1 VATAVIPAEAFA
13 RGGTDSPADFDNDSQ
28 VGAGDLSLLLSVWN
42 TANDTYDLT
51 GDGLVNAQDLAAL
64 LFEWAY

>member
-1 VATAVIPAEAFA
+1 
-13 RGGTDSPADFDNDSQ
+13 
-28 VGAGDLSLLLSVWN
+28 VWN